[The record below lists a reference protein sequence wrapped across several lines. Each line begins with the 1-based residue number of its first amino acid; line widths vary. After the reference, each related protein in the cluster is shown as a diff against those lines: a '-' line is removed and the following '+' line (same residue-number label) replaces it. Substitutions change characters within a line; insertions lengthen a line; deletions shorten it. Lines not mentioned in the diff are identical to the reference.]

1 MIDTMRAYLNGEKLI
16 GCGEQ
21 NANHL
26 LSSMQRYANFRE
38 VATAGGTRY
47 YTGNLKNLQVWYS
60 PIEGLTIEGSIP
72 KYRNGENISTLS
84 RGNTEEAFRELE
96 SECGYPIGEASISRL
111 DLGICVQTEQPPQL
125 YYQAF
130 VHCPN
135 HTRETRD
142 NSLLFQS
149 KSSPIILYDKV
160 AETKKSE
167 GGLPESWQ
175 NALNLLRFEAKLKG
189 HIPRQLGVPSL
200 VVSDLYNESVWSIM
214 ATELEKRWESIQKI
228 NPTTAVCAPT
238 TAKQVREF
246 AFAQRLSDNG
256 IGAHLEQLQALRNA
270 GTLPPKEYKR
280 AVDEARRAFETFA
293 QTSAQAKQLVEEL
306 DGKVRTAINEAL
318 RM

>member
-1 MIDTMRAYLNGEKLI
+1 MIDTTRAYLNGEKLI

-38 VATAGGTRY
+38 VTTARGTRY
-47 YTGNLKNLQVWYS
+47 YKGYLKNLRVWYS

-72 KYRNGENISTLS
+72 KYRNGENITTLS
-84 RGNTEEAFRELE
+84 RRNTEEAFRELE
-96 SECGYPIGEASISRL
+96 SECGYPIGEASVSRL
-111 DLGICVQTEQPPQL
+111 DLSICVQTEQPPQL

-135 HTRETRD
+135 HTRETREG
-142 NSLLFQS
+142 SLRFQS
-149 KSSPIILYDKV
+149 KSSPITLYDKV

-167 GGLPESWQ
+167 GTS
-175 NALNLLRFEAKLKG
+175 NLLRFEAQLKG

-214 ATELEKRWESIQKI
+214 ATELEKRWESVQKI

-246 AFAQRLSDNG
+246 VFAQRLSDNG
-256 IGAHLEQLQALRNA
+256 IEAHLEQLQALRNA
-270 GTLPPKEYKR
+270 GTLSPKEYKR
-280 AVDEARRAFETFA
+280 AVDEAVRAFETFA

-306 DGKVRTAINEAL
+306 DSKVRTAIDEAL